1 MRSPAGRAAAPPL
14 RRLRS
19 ATGPPQSRRRS
30 RRTAPRGAAGSRL
43 PRPAHARHAAGRLP
57 HGRFR
62 RRNTRQADRDR
73 ESQIPLSGKGRS
85 IGVSAVGGPICCDP
99 ADLFV
104 ANHGQLFKLCYNP
117 RMHTVVVTGASS
129 GIGRAA
135 AIRFGRDSGA
145 VVAVGRKAAALHEVA
160 QQVRTAG
167 GRCLPFEADVTAPD
181 APEAIVRQTIAEFGG
196 LTTIVNAA
204 GIIANGTIENTSDAA
219 WDEMLDVNL
228 RAPFRLM
235 RAAAP
240 HLIASKGSV
249 VNVSSVTGIRAF
261 PGVLAYC
268 VSKAGVDQLT
278 RCAALEMA
286 PHGVRVNAVNPGVT
300 ISNLHRRSGMT
311 EEAYAAFLDRS
322 KTTHPLGRAGT
333 VDEIADLIAFLASD
347 RAGWITGETISID
360 GGRHL
365 TCAR

>member
-1 MRSPAGRAAAPPL
+1 
-14 RRLRS
+14 
-19 ATGPPQSRRRS
+19 
-30 RRTAPRGAAGSRL
+30 
-43 PRPAHARHAAGRLP
+43 
-57 HGRFR
+57 
-62 RRNTRQADRDR
+62 
-73 ESQIPLSGKGRS
+73 
-85 IGVSAVGGPICCDP
+85 
-99 ADLFV
+99 
-104 ANHGQLFKLCYNP
+104 
-117 RMHTVVVTGASS
+117 MHTVVVTGASS

-135 AIRFGRDSGA
+135 AIRFGREGA
-145 VVAVGRKAAALHEVA
+145 SVLAVGRKASALSEVA
-160 QQVRTAG
+160 HDVEAAG
-167 GRCLPFEADVTAPD
+167 GRCVTFEADVTAD
-181 APEAIVRQTIAEFGG
+181 GAPAAIAARAKNALGD
-196 LTTIVNAA
+196 LTTLVNAA
-204 GIIANGTIENTSDAA
+204 GIIANGTIEDTTDAA
-219 WDEMLDVNL
+219 WDEMLDINL

-240 HLIASKGSV
+240 LLRATRGSI
-249 VNVSSVTGIRAF
+249 VNVSSVTGLRAF

-311 EEAYAAFLDRS
+311 EENYAAFLERS
-322 KTTHPLGRAGT
+322 KATHPLGRAGEPE
-333 VDEIADLIAFLASD
+333 EIADLIWFLASD